1 MHWFKIGKGVH
12 QGCILLPCLIKFY
25 AEYIMWNS
33 GLDES
38 QAGIKIAGK
47 NISNLR
53 YADDTTLMV
62 ECQEKL
68 KSFLMRIKEETSK
81 AGLKL
86 TILETMI
93 IASSPN
99 ISWQIDEKKV
109 ETVTDF
115 IFFSWVPKTLQML
128 TADMKLKDTCSSEGQ
143 LWQTWTA
150 Y

>member
-1 MHWFKIGKGVH
+1 M
-12 QGCILLPCLIKFY
+12 
-25 AEYIMWNS
+25 
-33 GLDES
+33 DES

-86 TILETMI
+86 TILKTMI

-143 LWQTWTA
+143 L
-150 Y
+150 